1 MLRRI
6 AGHLAPQRETSAPSA
21 EPCGATSAI
30 LGAIGGA
37 AVALAAT
44 QLRARNGASAAAE
57 PEAAEPEDKESKP
70 ASVPHQVSTVEE
82 LRKLL
87 PLRTGGS
94 GIDDAP
100 KVLDHLDDQ
109 MLGFIER
116 SPFLQ
121 LGTADEDGLPF
132 VSPKGDHPG
141 FVYVRDPR
149 TLIIPDRPGNS
160 ILMSLQNLLANPKAG
175 LCFEIP
181 GNPTTLRVGGKVAL
195 SNDPQILAQ
204 MPARGLDAMLAIV
217 LQIDYAFFH
226 CAKAYMRS
234 RLWEPDSWPEEMYPV
249 GFGIYFAETA
259 EEAAEMDAGTKATY
273 GMVAAAVDGN
283 GVEIS
288 TRADAQRTD
297 A

>member
-6 AGHLAPQRETSAPSA
+6 ANHLAPTSSPQNPSA
-21 EPCGATSAI
+21 EPCGATSAV

-37 AVALAAT
+37 AVALAAVR
-44 QLRARNGASAAAE
+44 LRGQNGASASAE
-57 PEAAEPEDKESKP
+57 PEAEESKP
-70 ASVPHQVSTVEE
+70 AKVPHQVSTVED
-82 LRKLL
+82 LRELL

-100 KVLDHLDDQ
+100 KVLDHLDEQ

-141 FVYVRDPR
+141 FVYVKDPR

-160 ILMSLQNLLANPKAG
+160 ILMGLQNLLANPKAG

-234 RLWEPDSWPEEMYPV
+234 KLWEPDSWPEEMYPV
-249 GFGIYFAETA
+249 GFGIYFTETA

>member
-6 AGHLAPQRETSAPSA
+6 AGHLAPTSSPQNPSA
-21 EPCGATSAI
+21 EPCGGATSAV

-37 AVALAAT
+37 AVALAAVR
-44 QLRARNGASAAAE
+44 LRGQNGASASAE
-57 PEAAEPEDKESKP
+57 PEAEESKGVP
-70 ASVPHQVSTVEE
+70 AQNVPHQVSTVED
-82 LRKLL
+82 LRELL

-94 GIDDAP
+94 GIEDAP

-141 FVYVRDPR
+141 FVYVKDPR

-160 ILMSLQNLLANPKAG
+160 ILMGLQNLLANPKAG

-234 RLWEPDSWPEEMYPV
+234 KLWEPESWPEEMYPV
-249 GFGIYFAETA
+249 GFGIYFTETA

>member
-44 QLRARNGASAAAE
+44 QLRARNGAS
-57 PEAAEPEDKESKP
+57 EAAEPEDKESKP

-141 FVYVRDPR
+141 FVYVKDPR

-160 ILMSLQNLLANPKAG
+160 ILMGLQNLLANPKAG

-249 GFGIYFAETA
+249 GFGIYFAETVRDTLNA
-259 EEAAEMDAGTKATY
+259 PLNAPRELCSAAAERRRRR
-273 GMVAAAVDGN
+273 AVEPD
-283 GVEIS
+283 
-288 TRADAQRTD
+288 
-297 A
+297 

>member
-6 AGHLAPQRETSAPSA
+6 AGHLAPTTIPHIESSAPST
-21 EPCGATSAI
+21 EPCAATSAI
-30 LGAIGGA
+30 LGAAIGGA
-37 AVALAAT
+37 AVAIGY
-44 QLRARNGASAAAE
+44 QLRARNGASASAE
-57 PEAAEPEDKESKP
+57 PEAEESKGAP
-70 ASVPHQVSTVEE
+70 QKVPHQVRTVDD
-82 LRKLL
+82 LRELL

-94 GIDDAP
+94 GIEDAP

-141 FVYVRDPR
+141 FVYVKDPR

-160 ILMSLQNLLANPKAG
+160 ILMGLQNLLANPKAG

-249 GFGIYFAETA
+249 GFGIYFAETVRDTLNA
-259 EEAAEMDAGTKATY
+259 PP
-273 GMVAAAVDGN
+273 
-283 GVEIS
+283 
-288 TRADAQRTD
+288 RALLCGR
-297 A
+297 

>member
-6 AGHLAPQRETSAPSA
+6 AGHLAPTSSPQSSAPSA
-21 EPCGATSAI
+21 EPCGATSAV

-37 AVALAAT
+37 AVALAAVR
-44 QLRARNGASAAAE
+44 LRAQNGASAE
-57 PEAAEPEDKESKP
+57 PEAEESQGAK
-70 ASVPHQVSTVEE
+70 VPHQVRTVDD
-82 LRKLL
+82 LRELL

-100 KVLDHLDDQ
+100 KVLDHLDEQ

-141 FVYVRDPR
+141 FVYVKDPR

-160 ILMSLQNLLANPKAG
+160 ILMGLQNLLANPKAG

-234 RLWEPDSWPEEMYPV
+234 KLWEPDSWPEEMYPV
-249 GFGIYFAETA
+249 GFGIYFTETA